1 MASIRLDSITKVFDN
16 NVYAVRD
23 VSLEIRDGEFFV
35 LLGPSGSGKTTLLR
49 IIAGLE
55 MPTRGRVYI
64 DGDDVTDLP
73 PRKRDVAMVFQTWA
87 LYPHMKVFDNI
98 AFPLRIR
105 KMPEAEVR
113 RRVKEIADLLEISSL
128 LDRYPRQLSGGQQ
141 QRVALARALVRN
153 PRAWLMDEP
162 LSNLDALL
170 RVQMR
175 VELRRLQ
182 KELGITT
189 VYVTHDQTEAMSM
202 ADRLAVMN
210 QGVIMQ
216 VGTPLEVYEEP
227 ANSFVGGFLGSPPMN
242 FLRGTVSLTDKGILF
257 KTPDSLVEVLV
268 PVSRSV
274 SRSLEEGEEVLL
286 GFRPEHA
293 AIYQEIADAAGGV
306 LFEGDLVHVE
316 TLGSEYLVNVRIGKT
331 IVKVKVPSRVQIRG
345 ERVTLAVEPS
355 NIRIFRARDG
365 SRLL

>member
-1 MASIRLDSITKVFDN
+1 VG
-16 NVYAVRD
+16 VV
-23 VSLEIRDGEFFV
+23 GE
-35 LLGPSGSGKTTLLR
+35 SGSGKTTILR

-55 MPTRGRVYI
+55 SPTRGRVYI
-64 DGDDVTDLP
+64 DGVDVTDLP

-87 LYPHMKVFDNI
+87 LYPHMRVFDNI

-105 KMPEAEVR
+105 KVPEEEVR
-113 RRVKEIADLLEISSL
+113 RRVREVAEMLEIDSL

-153 PRAWLMDEP
+153 PKAWLMDEP

-210 QGVIMQ
+210 NGSIIQ
-216 VGTPLEVYEEP
+216 VGTPIEVYEEP
-227 ANSFVGGFLGSPPMN
+227 LNSFVGGFLGSPPMN
-242 FLRGTVSLTDKGILF
+242 FIRGTVSLTERGLLF
-257 KTPDSLVEVLV
+257 KALDSSVETLIPV
-268 PVSRSV
+268 PPGKASAVG
-274 SRSLEEGEEVLL
+274 EGEEVLL

-293 AIYQEIADAAGGV
+293 LLDGEGLGDGEAVRI
-306 LFEGDLVHVE
+306 EGDLIHVE
-316 TLGSEYLVNVRIGKT
+316 TLGSEQLVNVRVGRSV
-331 IVKVKVPSRVQIRG
+331 VKVKVPAQAKVSG
-345 ERVTLAVEPS
+345 ERVLLAIAYS
-355 NIRIFRARDG
+355 NVKLFLAKDGRRI
-365 SRLL
+365 L

>member
-1 MASIRLDSITKVFDN
+1 LASIRLENVTKVFDGR
-16 NVYAVRD
+16 VYAVRD
-23 VSLEIRDGEFFV
+23 VTLEISDGEFFV

-55 MPTRGRVYI
+55 SPTRGRVYI
-64 DGDDVTDLP
+64 DGEDVTDLP
-73 PRKRDVAMVFQTWA
+73 PRKRDIAMVFQTWA
-87 LYPHMKVFDNI
+87 LYPHMRVFDNI
-98 AFPLRIR
+98 AFPLRLR
-105 KMPEAEVR
+105 KVPEAEVR
-113 RRVKEIADLLEISSL
+113 RRVKEVAELLEIEGL

-182 KELGITT
+182 RELGITT

-210 QGVIMQ
+210 NGSIIQ

-227 ANSFVGGFLGSPPMN
+227 VSSFVGGFLGSPPMN
-242 FLRGTVSLTDKGILF
+242 FLKGRADPVEGGLLF
-257 KTPDSLVEVLV
+257 KALDSSVEALI
-268 PVSRSV
+268 PAPQGKLHSIG
-274 SRSLEEGEEVLL
+274 EGEEVLL
-286 GFRPEHA
+286 GFRPEHVHINA
-293 AIYQEIADAAGGV
+293 EPEDPRSFIV
-306 LFEGDLVHVE
+306 FEGDLIHVE
-316 TLGSEYLVNVRIGKT
+316 ALGSEKLVNVRVGRSV
-331 IVKVKVPSRVQIRG
+331 VKVKAPVQARVEG
-345 ERVTLAVEPS
+345 DKVTLAVGLS
-355 NIRIFRARDG
+355 NVRVFLARDG
-365 SRLL
+365 RRIL